1 MNKMSN
7 FCSTGDIT
15 KIYIVEPTENSI
27 IGNLTASTITV
38 NGDLTVNGDIIN
50 CGTGST
56 IVNIIEACD
65 DYITLA
71 SDIVP
76 PSDGLIS
83 VGRPIRRFREVN
95 TVSGMSSI
103 WSSTVRVITP
113 EVTLGYDSMGELR
126 ILTANSSILQN
137 DSLNGGSY

>member
-7 FCSTGDIT
+7 FCAAGDIT
-15 KIYIVEPTENSI
+15 KIFIVEPTS
-27 IGNLTASTITV
+27 GVVGSLTASSINV
-38 NGDLTVNGDIIN
+38 VGDLVVDGDIIN

-65 DYITLA
+65 DAITIA

-95 TVSGMSSI
+95 TVSGMTTI
-103 WSSTVRVITP
+103 WAASTRVVTP
-113 EVTLGYDSMGELR
+113 EVSLGYDSMGELR

-137 DSLNGGSY
+137 DLLNGGSY

>member
-1 MNKMSN
+1 MINMSS
-7 FCSTGDIT
+7 FCGGGDIT
-15 KIYIVEPTENSI
+15 KIYVIEPIDNGI
-27 IGNLTASTITV
+27 IGNLTASTITID
-38 NGDLTVNGDIIN
+38 GDLTVNGDIIN

-65 DYITLA
+65 DVITIA

-83 VGRPIRRFREVN
+83 VGTPVRRFREVN
-95 TVSGMSSI
+95 TVSGMTTI
-103 WSSTVRVITP
+103 WAASTRVVTP
-113 EVTLGYDSMGELR
+113 EVTLGYDSQGELR

-137 DSLNGGSY
+137 DLITGGSY

>member
-7 FCSTGDIT
+7 FCVSGDIT
-15 KIYIVEPTENSI
+15 KIFIVEPTS
-27 IGNLTASTITV
+27 GVVGSLTASSITV
-38 NGDLTVNGDIIN
+38 TGDLTVDGDIIN

-56 IVNIIEACD
+56 IVNVIEACGD
-65 DYITLA
+65 AITIA
-71 SDIVP
+71 SDIIP

-95 TVSGMSSI
+95 TVSGMSTI
-103 WSSTVRVITP
+103 WASSTRVVTP
-113 EVTLGYDSMGELR
+113 EVSLGYDSMGELR

-137 DSLNGGSY
+137 DLLNGGSY

>member
-1 MNKMSN
+1 MTKMSN
-7 FCSTGDIT
+7 FCGTGDIT
-15 KIYIVEPTENSI
+15 KIYVVEPVENGYV
-27 IGNLTASTITV
+27 GNLTAGTMTV
-38 NGDLTVNGDIIN
+38 QGDLTVDGDIIN
-50 CGTGST
+50 CGSGST

-65 DYITLA
+65 DVITIA

-95 TVSGMSSI
+95 TVSGMTTIWASS
-103 WSSTVRVITP
+103 VRVVTP

-137 DSLNGGSY
+137 DLINGGSY

>member
-7 FCSTGDIT
+7 FCVSGDIT
-15 KIYIVEPTENSI
+15 KIFIVEPTS
-27 IGNLTASTITV
+27 GVVGSLTASSITV
-38 NGDLTVNGDIIN
+38 TGDLTVDGDIIN

-56 IVNIIEACD
+56 IVNTLEACD
-65 DYITLA
+65 DVITLA

-95 TVSGMSSI
+95 TVSGMSTI
-103 WSSTVRVITP
+103 WASSTRVVTP
-113 EVTLGYDSMGELR
+113 EVSLGYDSMGELR

-137 DSLNGGSY
+137 DLLNGGSY